1 MASNKQPYGEYE
13 TAYISIEF
21 VKKMTR
27 GAMYS
32 SDEINESFVGR
43 Y

>member
-27 GAMYS
+27 GA